1 MNAHRHAAGLLT
13 ILFGDN
19 PKDASAHSL
28 LFLRFSAHLCF
39 LSFGARQFKA
49 ASARGSLKT
58 LERWACLI
66 LFLCRLEFELARFN
80 FYDSIALRRP
90 ESTSARQSLEL
101 ILARQSLELTLACR
115 PPTCPERPNL
125 VRNQCER
132 EKPMFFPSRALPFP
146 SPPLRRAVFARFN
159 F

>member
-1 MNAHRHAAGLLT
+1 MAELASDVWSPG
-13 ILFGDN
+13 GG
-19 PKDASAHSL
+19 PASATIVFSIPVSPNEAPSSFKQPSDKL
-28 LFLRFSAHLCF
+28 KSDKSDGDKEKYLISRSFRVGVSVKRGGIRACQRFDFNSQTPLSSSRIDISCQLF
-39 LSFGARQFKA
+39 
-49 ASARGSLKT
+49 
-58 LERWACLI
+58 
-66 LFLCRLEFELARFN
+66 
-80 FYDSIALRRP
+80 
-90 ESTSARQSLEL
+90 ESTT
-101 ILARQSLELTLACR
+101 ARQSLELTLACR